1 MDRYSDNRMQDE
13 IDRFLNYEMT
23 PEEEDAFIAR
33 MEREETLKEQVFL
46 RQLVVEAERK
56 KAEAEVLRGV
66 QSKKHRLFY
75 DMRIRW
81 AAACLCVLMV
91 GLGFYGRTYRFQ
103 TREVL
108 QTVYT
113 PPVWESARSEGFS
126 TPEAARINHRIAQW
140 YSEEKNDSLVN
151 YYRQLSAKGNL
162 SFLTEK
168 SKMLVGIACLHQDSI
183 EQAYVLAEELQ
194 KRENDEIGNWLLLG
208 CLLHDGKREEALDLA
223 FRISKKE
230 GLYSEEAQKIYD
242 TLNQRRWF

>member
-1 MDRYSDNRMQDE
+1 MDRYSDNRIQDE

-56 KAEAEVLRGV
+56 KAETEVLRGV

-113 PPVWESARSEGFS
+113 PPVWESARAEGFS
-126 TPEAARINHRIAQW
+126 TPEAARVNHRIAQW

-151 YYRQLSAKGNL
+151 YYQQLSATGKV

-168 SKMLVGIACLHQDSI
+168 SKMLAGIACLHQDRI
-183 EQAYVLAEELQ
+183 EQAYVLAKELQ
-194 KRENDEIGNWLLLG
+194 KGENKEVGDWLLLG
-208 CLLHDGKREEALDLA
+208 CLLYDGKREEALNLA
-223 FRISKKE
+223 FCISKK
-230 GLYSEEAQKIYD
+230 GFFYSEEAQKVYD
-242 TLNQRRWF
+242 VLNQRRWF

>member
-1 MDRYSDNRMQDE
+1 MDRYKVNRMQDE

-56 KAEAEVLRGV
+56 KAEADILRGV

-75 DMRIRW
+75 DMWIRW
-81 AAACLCVLMV
+81 AAACLCVLMIS
-91 GLGFYGRTYRFQ
+91 LGFYGRTYRFQ
-103 TREVL
+103 TREVW

-113 PPVWESARSEGFS
+113 PPVWESARSGGFS
-126 TPEAARINHRIAQW
+126 TPETARINRRIAQW
-140 YSEEKNDSLVN
+140 YSEGKNDSLVN
-151 YYRQLSAKGNL
+151 YYRQLSVEGYL
-162 SFLTEK
+162 SFLTEE
-168 SKMLVGIACLHQDSI
+168 SKMSVGIACLYQDSI

-194 KRENDEIGNWLLLG
+194 KGENKEAGDWLLLG
-208 CLLHDGKREEALDLA
+208 CLLHDGKRKDALDLA

-242 TLNQRRWF
+242 ALNQRRWF

>member
-33 MEREETLKEQVFL
+33 MEREETFKEQVFL

-56 KAEAEVLRGV
+56 KAETEVLRGV

-91 GLGFYGRTYRFQ
+91 GLGFYGRTYCFQ

-151 YYRQLSAKGNL
+151 YYRQLSAKDEL

-194 KRENDEIGNWLLLG
+194 KGGNDEIGNWLLLG

>member
-23 PEEEDAFIAR
+23 PEEEDAFIVR

-56 KAEAEVLRGV
+56 NTEREVLRGV

-81 AAACLCVLMV
+81 AAACLCVLMI
-91 GLGFYGRTYRFQ
+91 GLGFYGRVYRFQ

-151 YYRQLSAKGNL
+151 YYRQLSAKGKL

-194 KRENDEIGNWLLLG
+194 KGENKEAGDWLLLG
-208 CLLHDGKREEALDLA
+208 CLLHDGEREEALDLA
-223 FRISKKE
+223 FRISKKK

>member
-33 MEREETLKEQVFL
+33 MEREEVLKEQVFL

-140 YSEEKNDSLVN
+140 YSEEKNDSLVD
-151 YYRQLSAKGNL
+151 YYWQLSAKDKL

-194 KRENDEIGNWLLLG
+194 KGENDEIGNWLLLG

>member
-75 DMRIRW
+75 DMRFRW

>member
-75 DMRIRW
+75 DMWFRW

>member
-33 MEREETLKEQVFL
+33 MKREEVLKEQVFL

-56 KAEAEVLRGV
+56 KAETEVLRGV

-91 GLGFYGRTYRFQ
+91 GLGFYGRTYRFH

-151 YYRQLSAKGNL
+151 YYRQLSAKDKL

-194 KRENDEIGNWLLLG
+194 KGGNDEIGNWLLLG

>member
-75 DMRIRW
+75 DMWFRW

-194 KRENDEIGNWLLLG
+194 KGGNDEIGNWLLLG

>member
-56 KAEAEVLRGV
+56 KAETEVLRGV

-75 DMRIRW
+75 DMRFRW

-91 GLGFYGRTYRFQ
+91 GLGFYGRTYCFQ

-151 YYRQLSAKGNL
+151 YYRQLSAKDEL

-194 KRENDEIGNWLLLG
+194 KGGNDETGNWLLLG
-208 CLLHDGKREEALDLA
+208 CLLYDGKREEALDLA